1 MNKSTVNSPDSV
13 EVPVMTRLLEVAHRL
28 EARVEAALGAV
39 GLSLAK
45 FGVLKA
51 LAEAGD
57 SLPLSQL
64 AQRIQCVRSNI
75 TQLVDRLEADGLVRR
90 LDDPD
95 DRRVV
100 RAALTQAGRES
111 FDEGVRIVAD
121 QEQAVADALSQG
133 DAAALHGALG
143 RL

>member
-1 MNKSTVNSPDSV
+1 MA
-13 EVPVMTRLLEVAHRL
+13 RLLEVAHRL

-51 LAEAGD
+51 LAEAGE

-64 AQRIQCVRSNI
+64 AERIQCVRSNI
-75 TQLVDRLEADGLVRR
+75 TQLVDRLEADGLVSRV
-90 LDDPD
+90 DDPE

-100 RAALTQAGRES
+100 RAALTQAGRDS
-111 FDEGVRIVAD
+111 FDEGVRIVAA
-121 QEQAVADALSQG
+121 QERAVADALGES
-133 DAAALHGALG
+133 DSAALHGAL
-143 RL
+143 RQL

>member
-100 RAALTQAGRES
+100 RAALTQAGRDS
-111 FDEGVRIVAD
+111 FGEGIRIVAA
-121 QEQAVADALSQG
+121 QERAVTEALGQS
-133 DAAALHGALG
+133 DAAALNGAL
-143 RL
+143 RQL